1 KENHSEAYPILDF
14 KALDSHNKALTDKVT
29 ALQDLNERFRA
40 ENEKVKQHY
49 KELYDSIKITR
60 AKTIE
65 KTNSLL
71 TENEKLKAQIKGKMP
86 CVTMPAEKQKV
97 LAPETL
103 REIVEEARVEKPLDS
118 SLAFACLYT
127 KQSQELLEYVIGTC
141 PKDFNKREKKHAT
154 TSLTRKKQVT
164 FKETCDTSN
173 NNIQTH
179 VEQQNVQK
187 TNVPMILSTGINS
200 FTKASGSQP
209 MRNTKSNRIL
219 SAKSDNKKKVD
230 AHPKNNKS
238 KLKQESRVDSSISY
252 KRTVINLNSNSV
264 CKTCNKCLIY
274 ANHDKYVV
282 MYLKY
287 VNATPSVKHVVRKVK
302 QVWKATGKLF
312 TNFNYQWKPTGK
324 ILTLGEQ
331 CPLTRFTKSKVVPI
345 KKPGTV
351 STSKI
356 VILKRFSN
364 TSQTPLTRYQHKN
377 KQKKATSTSTPIAA
391 KTQTIDAFVK
401 YTVVSA
407 NQQDPTEIRDLLFQ
421 TLHHCLFSNAG
432 RTDSPLV
439 FVLRL
444 LKTYDRESL
453 TAQEFRE
460 KVHQDS

>member
-1 KENHSEAYPILDF
+1 MIRELKERISRMKENHSEAYPILDF

-173 NNIQTH
+173 NNTQTH

-187 TNVPMILSTGINS
+187 TYVPMIPSTGINS

-209 MRNTKSNRIL
+209 MRNTKNNRIL

-274 ANHDKYVV
+274 VNHDKYVM

-287 VNATPSVKHVVRKVK
+287 VNATPSVKHVMRKVK

-345 KKPGTV
+345 KKLGT
-351 STSKI
+351 
-356 VILKRFSN
+356 
-364 TSQTPLTRYQHKN
+364 
-377 KQKKATSTSTPIAA
+377 KKATSTSTPIAA
-391 KTQTIDAFVK
+391 KTHTIDAFVK
-401 YTVVSA
+401 YTAVSA

-421 TLHHCLFSNAG
+421 TLHRCLFSNAG

-460 KVHQDS
+460 KVHRDS